1 MPGITPFRA
10 FSISRLSGGAN
21 GCGPLS
27 WHGRLARGRGTPRRW
42 PVLRPNNHP
51 SEATDGFTHAKNAA
65 LLRLRP
71 VYWSNIAAHRDST
84 GEPPVPPF
92 PATPARVDR
101 IPISNYIESFIAHG
115 TSPPPINDFTR
126 NWLLPPGGQT
136 RPAPNDCPL
145 R

>member
-42 PVLRPNNHP
+42 PILRPNNHP

-71 VYWSNIAAHRDST
+71 VYWSKAQERSVLRVREAIGRFARVVVWPEYRPTPRRTAST
-84 GEPPVPPF
+84 GEPPVPRKR
-92 PATPARVDR
+92 AA
-101 IPISNYIESFIAHG
+101 PIRAAA
-115 TSPPPINDFTR
+115 
-126 NWLLPPGGQT
+126 Q
-136 RPAPNDCPL
+136 A
-145 R
+145 